1 MFYHF
6 LNIDFITIS
15 EEYENQLEDPSN
27 QQPDKQF
34 KNSSI
39 NSSIN
44 SSNNNNSN
52 HNNHKSQIKNLK
64 NQLSGRIKNKKERML
79 ESQTISSPM

>member
-1 MFYHF
+1 MFYDF

-15 EEYENQLEDPSN
+15 EGYENQLEDPSN

-39 NSSIN
+39 NSS
-44 SSNNNNSN
+44 SNNNSN

-64 NQLSGRIKNKKERML
+64 NQLSGRLKNKNEKML
-79 ESQTISSPM
+79 ESQTISLRM

>member
-1 MFYHF
+1 MFYDF

-15 EEYENQLEDPSN
+15 EGYENQLEDPSN

-39 NSSIN
+39 NSS
-44 SSNNNNSN
+44 SNNNSN